1 MRRRPP
7 DILHRIFLQF
17 TIRHEGKCSEPKEL
31 IGPSSPSYFAK
42 SLQGANIK
50 RYIRIYSR
58 ISKYILAFSIA
69 AIQAPKYEGDMTM
82 NKAISIPLS
91 ADVLPATNA
100 STTLRDL
107 ILSKELAFLMEAH
120 DGLSAAIA
128 ARAGFKGLWASGL
141 SISSALGYRDAN
153 EASWT
158 QVVNVVECMVDATG
172 IPVLVDGDSGFG
184 NFNNARLLARK
195 LEQRG
200 AAGVCLE
207 DKGFPKMN
215 SFVGDRHP
223 LADIAEFSGRLKA
236 VKDTTGSD
244 FVLVARIEAL
254 IAGHSLDEAL
264 HRADAYTQAGADAI
278 LIHSRKA
285 VADEI
290 LAFANEWSN
299 KLPVVIVPTKYY
311 KTPVSAFRSA
321 GISTVIW
328 ANHTMR
334 AAIAGM
340 RDICGR
346 IQSEESIAGIEEE
359 VAALEELFDLIGYD
373 ELARA
378 EERYLPKLTA

>member
-1 MRRRPP
+1 
-7 DILHRIFLQF
+7 
-17 TIRHEGKCSEPKEL
+17 
-31 IGPSSPSYFAK
+31 
-42 SLQGANIK
+42 
-50 RYIRIYSR
+50 
-58 ISKYILAFSIA
+58 
-69 AIQAPKYEGDMTM
+69 M
-82 NKAISIPLS
+82 NKAISFPMN
-91 ADVLPATNA
+91 AEALPVSTS
-100 STTLRDL
+100 STTLLEL
-107 ILSKELAFLMEAH
+107 ILSNDLSFLMEAH

-128 ARAGFKGLWASGL
+128 ERAGFKGLWASGL

-158 QVVNVVECMVDATG
+158 QVVDVVERMVDATN

-184 NFNNARLLARK
+184 NFNNARLLAKK

-200 AAGVCLE
+200 ASGVAIE

-223 LADIAEFSGRLKA
+223 LAEVDEFCGRLKA
-236 VKDTTGSD
+236 VKDTTGPD

-254 IAGHSLDEAL
+254 IAGHGLDEAIT
-264 HRADAYTQAGADAI
+264 RAHAYAKAGADAI

-290 LAFANEWSN
+290 LGFAKEWDN

-311 KTPVSAFRSA
+311 RTPVSAYRKA

-340 RDICGR
+340 RDICAR
-346 IQSEESIAGIEEE
+346 IQTEESTAGIEEQ
-359 VAALEELFDLIGYD
+359 VAGLEELFSLVDYD
-373 ELARA
+373 ELAQA
-378 EERYLPKLTA
+378 EERYLPKQIA